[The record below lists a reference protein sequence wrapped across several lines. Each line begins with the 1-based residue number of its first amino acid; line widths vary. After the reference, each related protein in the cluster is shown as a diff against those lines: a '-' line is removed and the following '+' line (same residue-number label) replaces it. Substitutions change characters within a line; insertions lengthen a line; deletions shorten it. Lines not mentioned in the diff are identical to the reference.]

1 MNIES
6 FTSASMRSLV
16 ALAEKREKLLEQV
29 QSLESEI
36 AAILSNLPTKIATGK
51 GRTFKSVIKSTRG
64 SKVERKGQKPGALKE
79 RILEM
84 LRAAGDMGVTVS
96 EIAEE
101 LSIRPANVHVW
112 FSTTGKRL
120 EEVKKV
126 APGRFRFDH
135 VAGKK
140 SS

>member
-16 ALAEKREKLLEQV
+16 SLAEKREKLLEQV

-36 AAILSNLPTKIATGK
+36 AAVLSNLPTKIATGKK

-140 SS
+140 S